1 MYAQAPWR
9 LSWHVAVSCLVWA
22 LGTTSESSEGQ
33 ELHEH
38 LGAELAHTIFKT
50 QSLIGQELAEDLSW
64 NHRPHIK
71 M

>member
-1 MYAQAPWR
+1 M
-9 LSWHVAVSCLVWA
+9 AVSCLVWA
-22 LGTTSESSEGQ
+22 LGTSFESSEGQ
-33 ELHEH
+33 ELQEH
-38 LGAELAHTIFKT
+38 LGAELAHAIFKT